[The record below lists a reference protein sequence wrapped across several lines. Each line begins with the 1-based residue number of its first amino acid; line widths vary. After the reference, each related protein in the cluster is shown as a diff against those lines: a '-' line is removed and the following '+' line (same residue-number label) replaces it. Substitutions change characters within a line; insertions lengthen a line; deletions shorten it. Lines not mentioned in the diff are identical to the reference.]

1 MTTLPDSTS
10 SRCGHPHRK
19 GDGMRKTLL
28 LACVLVLAA
37 TMAWAQVPNGS
48 IGIFADNG
56 GVSCNL
62 PSTGSVMYY
71 FVHVNAVGA
80 TASQWAAPK
89 PACLNGTRITDI
101 AVFAIN
107 FGNTNDGITIG
118 YPTCK
123 TGTFHIMT
131 VMYSVTTA
139 DPCCYFSVVADPN
152 LASGKIEIPDCDY
165 NMQYGTGGQGILNS
179 SVPTCDC
186 NVPTESTTWGQMKAL
201 YAE

>member
-1 MTTLPDSTS
+1 M
-10 SRCGHPHRK
+10 K
-19 GDGMRKTLL
+19 KALL
-28 LACVLVLAA
+28 LMLVLMLGA
-37 TMAWAQVPNGS
+37 TMAFAQNGS

-62 PSTGSVMYY
+62 PSTATSMYY

-89 PACLNGTRITDI
+89 PACLNGTRLTDI

-118 YPTCK
+118 YPTCRA
-123 TGTFHIMT
+123 GTFHIMT
-131 VMYSVTTA
+131 VMYTVVGA

-152 LASGKIEIPDCDY
+152 LSSGLIEIPDCEYD
-165 NMQYGTGGQGILNS
+165 MAYGTGGQGILNS
-179 SVPTCDC
+179 DPVNCDC
-186 NVPTESTTWGQMKAL
+186 DVPVESTTWGQLKAL
-201 YAE
+201 YTD